1 MPAFRGLHPRF
12 LPRLFAGAS
21 LETHRAR
28 DVVAREGERGAC
40 ALVLVGGE
48 CATFKR
54 RDSSRGMES
63 LDPDPDP
70 WNPEARP
77 LRSPYK
83 VAREDDTGVPG
94 PGAAA
99 PARVPVPTRPGWET
113 EADVLG
119 APPGSGPFVR
129 RTRTGDLFG
138 LGAVRGAREG
148 EARCATLV
156 ALSETAVLRVDKRT
170 FDEVMD
176 ATRRGEAAKT
186 AAFLRTSP
194 ELFPEAEVSDG
205 DLKALA
211 LALERVEA
219 PPGARVVTAGDVA
232 RGVFF
237 VREGRAE
244 VFAKARVLVDAA
256 GGGDLVDQVL
266 SRDGSERWRRRSVAE
281 ASVARRGSA
290 AAPARAAARREAP
303 WWSACATSRWGAS
316 WRRRCSARSASS
328 RRARGGRSPGRT
340 SLNRGGTRSPSPP
353 LAASA

>member
-83 VAREDDTGVPG
+83 VVREDDTGVPG

-256 GGGDLVDQVL
+256 GGGELVDQVL
-266 SRDGSERWRRRSVAE
+266 SRDGSERGGSERGSQGLRRGTGSGGGAAGSPLVERVRDGARGDRGAPAVFGE
-281 ASVARRGSA
+281 GRGAPRARR
-290 AAPARAAARREAP
+290 AP
-303 WWSACATSRWGAS
+303 
-316 WRRRCSARSASS
+316 
-328 RRARGGRSPGRT
+328 PGRT